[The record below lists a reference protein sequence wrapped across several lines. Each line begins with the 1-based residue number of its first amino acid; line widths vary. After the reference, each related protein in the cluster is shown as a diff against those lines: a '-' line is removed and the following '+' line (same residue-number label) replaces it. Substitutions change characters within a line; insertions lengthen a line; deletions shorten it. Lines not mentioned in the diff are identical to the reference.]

1 MQMIALF
8 GDEAS
13 GLFSLVLVS
22 SLGFL
27 QCFDAGWL
35 TGKGRRASALEGL
48 HHLSP
53 EVLFRNRWK
62 TEGGQ
67 AGPGSPGG

>member
-27 QCFDAGWL
+27 QCFDAAGWL
-35 TGKGRRASALEGL
+35 TGKGRRVSAL
-48 HHLSP
+48 
-53 EVLFRNRWK
+53 
-62 TEGGQ
+62 
-67 AGPGSPGG
+67 